1 VGQGSRAARWP
12 SGSTG
17 TTQNR
22 APGRPGDAPPE
33 EKGQLSNPVQRRL
46 GDADADDLVSSHR
59 TGKSIDS
66 LAHRFRVHR
75 TTILRHLD
83 RRGVPRPPDMRK
95 MTDHTIRQAAT
106 RYQTGE
112 SLTSVA
118 ADFGVSAR
126 TLAREFKQAGVQIRQ
141 RRGWLTAL

>member
-1 VGQGSRAARWP
+1 
-12 SGSTG
+12 
-17 TTQNR
+17 
-22 APGRPGDAPPE
+22 
-33 EKGQLSNPVQRRL
+33 
-46 GDADADDLVSSHR
+46 
-59 TGKSIDS
+59 
-66 LAHRFRVHR
+66 
-75 TTILRHLD
+75 
-83 RRGVPRPPDMRK
+83 MRK